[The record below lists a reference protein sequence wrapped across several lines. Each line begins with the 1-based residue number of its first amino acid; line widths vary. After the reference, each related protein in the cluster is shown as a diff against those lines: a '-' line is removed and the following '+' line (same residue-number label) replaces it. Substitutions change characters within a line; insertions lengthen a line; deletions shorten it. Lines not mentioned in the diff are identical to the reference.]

1 MIVMKFG
8 GTSVGSAKNIK
19 HVSSLIEQNDEPV
32 IAVLSAMS
40 GTTNK
45 LVEICNYYYGKQ
57 ADKAAALIDG
67 LQEKYYSEIK
77 NLLATPSW
85 QQTTM
90 QFVA

>member
-45 LVEICNYYYGKQ
+45 LVEICNYYCGTYRWIAGEILFR
-57 ADKAAALIDG
+57 DKKPVG
-67 LQEKYYSEIK
+67 YTVV
-77 NLLATPSW
+77 ATDDDA
-85 QQTTM
+85 
-90 QFVA
+90 VRG